1 MEKHTIH
8 RNKNCRVFR
17 CRCFQLFYHVSVWPL
32 EATICVHCFYGNY
45 QKSSTEK
52 RDMQIKGKNWI
63 SKKSENQHFSLSTAK
78 YCLPPMLSQLTNGWC
93 HILIWIFSFWHLV
106 YSEGRPRLNIYVMR
120 ELCLIANILLSGI
133 FFGRSFIS
141 ILSRERD

>member
-1 MEKHTIH
+1 MSCFLMSMFPIILS
-8 RNKNCRVFR
+8 CFGMAFR
-17 CRCFQLFYHVSVWPL
+17 SHNLCSLFLWKLPKK
-32 EATICVHCFYGNY
+32 FNR
-45 QKSSTEK
+45 KK

-133 FFGRSFIS
+133 FSEEVSFPFCRAKEIKRFS
-141 ILSRERD
+141 S